1 MYARTHRTKYKHDAR
16 TTYCYYIT
24 DKYTSKIPASD
35 DSDVLV
41 TDVGAPCPVKISV
54 EIADK
59 LAKNTLIYVKYTVRI
74 DDAFKAPAFEFPVPV
89 KASVVPDYLLK
100 NSTTAASNSNAT
112 KLFDVAVS
120 NVVMCDWGKCDIFT
134 ALDGIGNSFASSNNP
149 NNFVDKSVVF
159 GSQEIVIPK
168 DGKYTGFA
176 HVVINIGGNSR
187 ADFVTFFPVQVGDVV
202 GTAPTD
208 IVSDSKTT
216 YCWATKNLS
225 PFDPSVIQDFTVRT
239 DKNCPGSMKAALAKK
254 SVLVDENVNIDWS
267 LQIDTLTSDTS
278 SLIAE
283 VSTTDA
289 VRDPRTGVYSVVP
302 VSVLSACRRNTGLTC
317 SSYSGGTSGTVDIT
331 EFDNYNLTNGI
342 ASYSTN
348 HTFTEVGD
356 YMLVSRVAML
366 TTDGS
371 RIDMAVYSSLE
382 VTLPETTGGSV
393 FLYVGLGIGGLILLA
408 GLLFCVV
415 KKRRA
420 SEDTKNIP
428 FREPGRG
435 GQGGAGGI
443 ATPLDRFS
451 SNTGA
456 SSNFLTHKSPALG
469 RAVLGGYANE
479 PTFIMDGGGVDHQQQ
494 QHLDHVRE
502 DDSFSLDP
510 YSRPSFN
517 DMDESDDEHYD
528 PTVRPSELSKF
539 SFQSGY
545 DDESDWEFDT
555 RSHRTDGQFSG
566 DFSDGHQPQRGTF
579 QMQTGR
585 NLPILEED
593 DGRLPKNDDP
603 RRTSGSGWTMR

>member
-1 MYARTHRTKYKHDAR
+1 MCRTKYKHDAR

-24 DKYTSKIPASD
+24 DKYTSKTPASD
-35 DSDVLV
+35 DSDILV
-41 TDVGAPCPVKISV
+41 QDVGTPCPVKITV

-59 LAKNTLIYVKYTVRI
+59 LTKNSLIYVKYTVRI
-74 DDAFKAPAFEFPVPV
+74 DDANKDPNFEFPVPV

-100 NSTTAASNSNAT
+100 NSSSVNAT
-112 KLFDVAVS
+112 KLYDVAVS

-134 ALDGIGNSFASSNNP
+134 ALDGIGNSYSSTNNP

-159 GSQEIVIPK
+159 GSQEIIIPK

-176 HVVINIGGNSR
+176 HIVINIGGNSR

-202 GTAPTD
+202 GTAPTE
-208 IVSDSKTT
+208 IATDSKTT
-216 YCWATKNLS
+216 YCWTAKDVS
-225 PFDPSVIQDFTVRT
+225 PFDPSINSDLTVRT
-239 DKNCPGSMKAALAKK
+239 DKNCPGSMKSAISKK
-254 SVLVDENVNIDWS
+254 SVLVDESVDIDWT

-289 VRDPRTGVYSVVP
+289 IVNPRTGIYSVVP
-302 VSVLSACRRNTGLTC
+302 VSVLSGCRRNTGKTC
-317 SSYSGGTSGTVDIT
+317 SSYSGGTSGTVDIK
-331 EFDNYNLTNGI
+331 EFDDYNLTNGI
-342 ASYSTN
+342 ASYTTN
-348 HTFTEVGD
+348 HSFSEVGD
-356 YMLVSRVAML
+356 YTLISRVAML
-366 TTDGS
+366 TTDGA
-371 RIDMAVYSSLE
+371 RIDMAVYSTVS

-408 GLLFCVV
+408 GLLFCII

-420 SEDTKNIP
+420 KEDTKSIP
-428 FREPGRG
+428 FRQPGAAT
-435 GQGGAGGI
+435 AGPVGI

-456 SSNFLTHKSPALG
+456 SSSNFLTHKSPAQG
-469 RAVLGGYANE
+469 RAVLGYANE
-479 PTFIMDGGGVDHQQQ
+479 PTFIMDGGGVDHSQL
-494 QHLDHVRE
+494 QHMDHGRE

-528 PTVRPSELSKF
+528 ATIRPSEMNKF

-555 RSHRTDGQFSG
+555 RSHRTDGQFSA
-566 DFSDGHQPQRGTF
+566 DFSDVQRGTF
-579 QMQTGR
+579 QMQPGGG

-593 DGRLPKNDDP
+593 DDRLPPAPSRNEGP
-603 RRTSGSGWTMR
+603 RTTAGSGWTMR

>member
-1 MYARTHRTKYKHDAR
+1 IAGPALTRRDEANQVFVLPHSLEPAAKYKELFADSALQSPCTCPCTPVWPSMSRYGPKYKHDAR

-35 DSDVLV
+35 DNDILV
-41 TDVGAPCPVKISV
+41 ADVGTPCPVKISV

-59 LAKNTLIYVKYTVRI
+59 LTKNALVYVKYTVRI
-74 DDAFKAPAFEFPVPV
+74 DDAFKDAAFEFPVPV
-89 KASVVPDYLLK
+89 KASPVPDYLLK
-100 NSTTAASNSNAT
+100 NATSASVSNAT
-112 KLFDVAVS
+112 KLYDIAVS

-134 ALDGIGNSFASSNNP
+134 ALDGIGNSFSSSNNP

-159 GSQEIVIPK
+159 GSQEIIIPK

-216 YCWATKNLS
+216 YCWATKNIS
-225 PFDPSVIQDFTVRT
+225 PFDPSVNQDLTVRT

-254 SVLVDENVNIDWS
+254 TVLVDENVNIDWS
-267 LQIDTLTSDTS
+267 LQIDTLSADTS

-289 VRDPRTGVYSVVP
+289 VRDPRTGIYSVVP
-302 VSVLSACRRNTGLTC
+302 VSVMSACRRNTGLTC

-331 EFDNYNLTNGI
+331 EFDNYNLTNGV

-356 YMLVSRVAML
+356 YMLVSRVVMV

-382 VTLPETTGGSV
+382 VALPATTGGSI

-408 GLLFCVV
+408 GLLFCVI

-420 SEDTKNIP
+420 SENTKNI
-428 FREPGRG
+428 
-435 GQGGAGGI
+435 
-443 ATPLDRFS
+443 
-451 SNTGA
+451 
-456 SSNFLTHKSPALG
+456 
-469 RAVLGGYANE
+469 
-479 PTFIMDGGGVDHQQQ
+479 
-494 QHLDHVRE
+494 
-502 DDSFSLDP
+502 
-510 YSRPSFN
+510 
-517 DMDESDDEHYD
+517 
-528 PTVRPSELSKF
+528 
-539 SFQSGY
+539 
-545 DDESDWEFDT
+545 
-555 RSHRTDGQFSG
+555 
-566 DFSDGHQPQRGTF
+566 
-579 QMQTGR
+579 
-585 NLPILEED
+585 
-593 DGRLPKNDDP
+593 
-603 RRTSGSGWTMR
+603 